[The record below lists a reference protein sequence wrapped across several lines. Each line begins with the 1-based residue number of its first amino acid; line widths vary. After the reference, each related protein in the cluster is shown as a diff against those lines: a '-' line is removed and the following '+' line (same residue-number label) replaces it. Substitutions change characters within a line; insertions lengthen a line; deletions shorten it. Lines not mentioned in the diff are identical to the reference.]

1 MKKII
6 ALPLLLL
13 CSHVFAQSLPVGK
26 YSDAAMSN
34 GYKSAVS
41 FSFSG
46 NFKYDSNT
54 VNISFKGE
62 SKAGVLSRF
71 QGKNFLKVLY
81 VTKFTFGDEEKT
93 FQNVAY
99 IDPITLQV
107 AYTVDL
113 DAGEIGIVEQIQD
126 HPETMLVGETIAFT
140 KETTTSKNDPKAV
153 LSITDTTL
161 SLMPVEGKNE
171 LFEFCTNAAIYKKED
186 NFEAIQQA
194 INTCVVLDKY
204 GKKVG
209 AFMSMTTDGLTFN
222 LDGNIER
229 K

>member
-6 ALPLLLL
+6 ALPILLL
-13 CSHVFAQSLPVGK
+13 CSHAFAQSLPVGK

-46 NFKYDSNT
+46 NFKYDSNAVT
-54 VNISFKGE
+54 ISFKGE

-71 QGKNFLKVLY
+71 QGKNFLKIVH
-81 VTKFTFGDEEKT
+81 TGTFTFGDEERP
-93 FQNVAY
+93 FQNISY
-99 IDPITLQV
+99 IDPITLKET
-107 AYTVDL
+107 YTVDL
-113 DAGEIGIVEQIQD
+113 DDDEIGIVEQIQD

-140 KETTTSKNDPKAV
+140 KETTTSKNDPKSV

-161 SLMPVEGKNE
+161 SLMPVEGKKE
-171 LFEFCTNAAIYKKED
+171 LFEFCNNAAIYKKDD
-186 NFEAIQQA
+186 NFEEIQQT
-194 INTCVVLDKY
+194 INICVVLDKH

-209 AFMSMTTDGLTFN
+209 AFMSMTGDGLTFN